1 MELVLNTVQDFV
13 KSIALIIIGIFI
25 TSLILPLTYL
35 VNRLIGYL
43 IIVICF
49 VSIST
54 YKKRIR
60 ILLKSI
66 NKSIIDQIISFV
78 FYSIVVICV
87 GTIWAFYFK
96 DLQSLFNDWLP
107 FLANSISLIIVGIS
121 YYPELRKIHGLKT
134 LVLYY
139 FLLWAIFPTLLFI
152 LYLQR
157 YHLGYY
163 SVFKIILGII
173 LCFDA
178 IVILTFGSDMA
189 NLLLG
194 YQKENNLIRKEK
206 VKISISRIKVIL
218 GNITVFTTL
227 ANTIF
232 SKEEITTKCIEK
244 ISKYYYQI
252 GKISDY
258 YFGKYNMDYK
268 FKMIIFQV
276 SVIVVILLLS
286 GLAFKL
292 EKIVYRKV
300 IFGKAMI

>member
-1 MELVLNTVQDFV
+1 
-13 KSIALIIIGIFI
+13 
-25 TSLILPLTYL
+25 
-35 VNRLIGYL
+35 
-43 IIVICF
+43 
-49 VSIST
+49 
-54 YKKRIR
+54 
-60 ILLKSI
+60 
-66 NKSIIDQIISFV
+66 
-78 FYSIVVICV
+78 
-87 GTIWAFYFK
+87 
-96 DLQSLFNDWLP
+96 
-107 FLANSISLIIVGIS
+107 
-121 YYPELRKIHGLKT
+121 
-134 LVLYY
+134 
-139 FLLWAIFPTLLFI
+139 
-152 LYLQR
+152 
-157 YHLGYY
+157 
-163 SVFKIILGII
+163 
-173 LCFDA
+173 
-178 IVILTFGSDMA
+178 MA